1 LAPEA
6 KLSIGNALWD
16 INKKSWIERE
26 SLIVGNIAADVTK
39 QQRYFAGA
47 LLGAQTYRADLVTSN
62 NFTTSSVV
70 LNQSS
75 VITAGVTWI
84 NNQTRPFT
92 SVTIIAAYNQNTTT
106 VSMYSKKAWTLIDV
120 FNGKVNT
127 LAAFQNKLFVGGQFS
142 SMQNRSAS
150 LAMYDLTSN
159 NKMITVSGALGKFNC
174 ISKIYTFIRI

>member
-1 LAPEA
+1 M
-6 KLSIGNALWD
+6 
-16 INKKSWIERE
+16 
-26 SLIVGNIAADVTK
+26 TK

-62 NFTTSSVV
+62 NLTTSSVV

-75 VITAGVTWI
+75 IITAGVTWI

-92 SVTIIAAYNQNTTT
+92 TVTIIAAYNQNTTT
-106 VSMYSKKAWTLIDV
+106 VSMYSNKIWTLIDV

-127 LAAFQNKLFVGGQFS
+127 LAAFQNKLFVGGQFP

-150 LAMYDLTSN
+150 LAMYDLASN
-159 NKMITVSGALGKFNC
+159 NRMVTVSGALGKIKYINRICF
-174 ISKIYTFIRI
+174 YTYLK

>member
-1 LAPEA
+1 M
-6 KLSIGNALWD
+6 
-16 INKKSWIERE
+16 
-26 SLIVGNIAADVTK
+26 TK

-62 NFTTSSVV
+62 NLTTSSVV

-75 VITAGVTWI
+75 IITAGVTWI

-92 SVTIIAAYNQNTTT
+92 TVTIIAAYNQNTTT
-106 VSMYSKKAWTLIDV
+106 ISMYSNKIWTLIDV

-127 LAAFQNKLFVGGQFS
+127 LAAFQNKLFVGGQFP

-150 LAMYDLTSN
+150 LAMYDLASN
-159 NKMITVSGALGKFNC
+159 NRMVTVSGALGKVKYVN
-174 ISKIYTFIRI
+174 KIYFYTYLK